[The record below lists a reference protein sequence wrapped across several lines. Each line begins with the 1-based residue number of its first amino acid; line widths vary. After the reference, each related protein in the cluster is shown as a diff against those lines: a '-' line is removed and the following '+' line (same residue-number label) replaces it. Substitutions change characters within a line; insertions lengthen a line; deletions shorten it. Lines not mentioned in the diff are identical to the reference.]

1 MPCPSTGAPR
11 SLSSAGSAGPGSTAP
26 VTLVDLLAAVSSVWD
41 CLSEAGLSDV
51 TIVET
56 VVEASE
62 TIVIESQHP

>member
-1 MPCPSTGAPR
+1 
-11 SLSSAGSAGPGSTAP
+11 